1 MIFFF
6 DDYISKYDVLFTL
19 LSLFF
24 LHSDINYYNKFHQDL
39 DIIDQVRINQS
50 KISLYT
56 LLYTLL

>member
-1 MIFFF
+1 MIII
-6 DDYISKYDVLFTL
+6 YISKYDLLFTL
-19 LSLFF
+19 LSLFFF

>member
-6 DDYISKYDVLFTL
+6 DDYISKYDLLFTL

-24 LHSDINYYNKFHQDL
+24 LHSDINYYNKFHQGL

-50 KISLYT
+50 KISLYM
-56 LLYTLL
+56 LLYMLL

>member
-1 MIFFF
+1 MIIFQNTIYYLLFF
-6 DDYISKYDVLFTL
+6 LF
-19 LSLFF
+19 FF